1 MGPVLENADRAAEEP
16 AEVPLP
22 AGGREFWRRFRRSRA
37 GVIGL
42 GLVAVLVV
50 VALVAPVVV
59 PGDPQTTSLVTLA
72 PPRTPG
78 HPLGTD
84 NLGRDVLSGV
94 LWGSRVSLT
103 VGVCAAATAVL
114 LGILIGAAAGFYG
127 GWTDAVLSRGTELF
141 QVIPR
146 FVLALLVVA
155 LFGSG
160 LWKLIFVIA
169 ILSWPQAA
177 RVVRGQ
183 FLALRGAAYVDAA
196 RVLGLRSARIIFSE
210 ILPNV
215 LAPVVVIASLDVAG
229 AILLE
234 ASLGFF
240 GLGDPNR
247 VSWGMMLNTAQAHLR
262 QAWWMSVFPGV
273 AISLAVLGFN
283 LMGDGLNDAAN
294 PRLDA

>member
-1 MGPVLENADRAAEEP
+1 M
-16 AEVPLP
+16 
-22 AGGREFWRRFRRSRA
+22 WHRFRRTRT
-37 GVIGL
+37 GLVGL
-42 GLVAVLVV
+42 GLVGLLVIA
-50 VALVAPVVV
+50 ALTAPALA
-59 PGDPQTTSLVTLA
+59 PRDPHATSMIALA
-72 PPRTPG
+72 PPGSPG
-78 HPLGTD
+78 FPLGTD
-84 NLGRDVLSGV
+84 NLGRDMLSGV

-103 VGVCAAATAVL
+103 VGVCAAATAVF
-114 LGILIGAAAGFYG
+114 LGVVIGAAAGYYA
-127 GWTDAVLSRGTELF
+127 GWVDAVLSRTTELF

-160 LWKLIFVIA
+160 LWKLILVIG

-177 RVVRGQ
+177 RLVRGQ

-196 RVLGLRSARIIFSE
+196 RVLGLRNARIMFSE

-215 LAPVVVIASLDVAG
+215 LAPVVVVASLDVAG

-240 GLGDPNR
+240 GLGDPNLI
-247 VSWGMMLNTAQAHLR
+247 SWGMMLNNAQAHLR
-262 QAWWMSVFPGV
+262 QAWWMSVFPGL

>member
-1 MGPVLENADRAAEEP
+1 MVADESVETPSAS
-16 AEVPLP
+16 
-22 AGGREFWRRFRRSRA
+22 GGREFWRRFRRSRA
-37 GVIGL
+37 GVVGL
-42 GLVAVLVV
+42 SLVVLLVV
-50 VALVAPVVV
+50 VALAAPLLA
-59 PGDPQTTSLVTLA
+59 PRDPQTTSMITLN
-72 PPRTPG
+72 PPGTPG
-78 HPLGTD
+78 YLLGTD
-84 NLGRDVLSGV
+84 NLGRDILSGV
-94 LWGSRVSLT
+94 LWGTRVSLT

-114 LGILIGAAAGFYG
+114 LGVFIGSLAGYYG
-127 GWTDAVLSRGTELF
+127 GWTDAVLGRVTELF

-160 LWKLIFVIA
+160 LWKLIAVIG

-183 FLALRGAAYVDAA
+183 VMALRGAAYVDAA
-196 RVLGLRSARIIFSE
+196 RVLGLSNARIIFSE

-215 LAPVVVIASLDVAG
+215 LAPVVVIGSLDVAG

-240 GLGDPNR
+240 GLGDPNL
-247 VSWGMMLNTAQAHLR
+247 VSWGMMLNNAQAHLR
-262 QAWWMSVFPGV
+262 QAWWMSVFPGL

-294 PRLDA
+294 PRLGV